1 MHKINEEK
9 VYTIELK
16 ENEINAIIIGLGL
29 YEKRTGGNSD
39 YVNTSTKDNKP
50 IDGKERRTASI
61 LLQEFQ
67 KINKGWTMLDLNT
80 FNAINEV
87 NKLESESLLKL
98 NFLGILNDIKFALK
112 ENNIEKALVIV
123 EENEN
128 ATELEIDA
136 IQEQIDYIDNKI

>member
-1 MHKINEEK
+1 
-9 VYTIELK
+9 
-16 ENEINAIIIGLGL
+16 
-29 YEKRTGGNSD
+29 
-39 YVNTSTKDNKP
+39 
-50 IDGKERRTASI
+50 
-61 LLQEFQ
+61 
-67 KINKGWTMLDLNT
+67 MLDLNT

>member
-67 KINKGWTMLDLNT
+67 KINKG
-80 FNAINEV
+80 
-87 NKLESESLLKL
+87 
-98 NFLGILNDIKFALK
+98 
-112 ENNIEKALVIV
+112 
-123 EENEN
+123 
-128 ATELEIDA
+128 
-136 IQEQIDYIDNKI
+136 